1 MDDARQDEQVL
12 LGFGDM
18 GAAHMQQRIVAA
30 VPALA
35 VATAE
40 EGMEVHTSI
49 MIVSFRFAL
58 LRFVVSVAKA
68 WALTPLLSCPR
79 SDFDVALKEGVRE
92 EVSL

>member
-35 VATAE
+35 VAAE

-49 MIVSFRFAL
+49 MVVSFRFVL
-58 LRFVVSVAKA
+58 FC
-68 WALTPLLSCPR
+68 WISCPR
-79 SDFDVALKEGVRE
+79 LH
-92 EVSL
+92 